1 MADVLS
7 QSEIDAL
14 LNGLSSGE
22 LDATELQQT
31 DEKKVK
37 DYDFARPAK
46 FSKEHLRTLEIIH
59 EHYGRLI
66 STTLPL
72 YVRKNVTVAVANS
85 ETVTF
90 SEFSNALSN
99 PVILGIVDFQ
109 PLQGTILLEIQ
120 SNLGFA
126 FIDRM
131 LGGEGT
137 PIEKARPFT
146 DIEMPLIGRFLEI
159 CMNLLVEP
167 WQNVLDIAPV
177 MNRIETNP
185 QFAQVISPTDMIAIV
200 TLNIKMGDVEGLM
213 NVCLPYFTLESV
225 MDRLNTKYWYSS
237 MQRSGDE
244 HYEEYLEALI
254 RRVDVPL
261 KAVLGS
267 CQVSV
272 NDFIHLQRG
281 DIIRLN
287 NRPDGDL
294 KIFVGSIYKFDALPG
309 TVRDNYAIRVT
320 TVIREEEEEH
330 GRDAITG

>member
-14 LNGLSSGE
+14 LNGISSGE
-22 LDATELQQT
+22 LDATELKQS

-99 PVILGIVDFQ
+99 PVILGIVNFQ

-120 SNLGFA
+120 TNLGFA
-126 FIDRM
+126 FIDRL
-131 LGGEGT
+131 LGGEGVAL
-137 PIEKARPFT
+137 EKARPFT
-146 DIEMPLIGRFLEI
+146 DIEMPLVQRLLEI
-159 CMNLLVEP
+159 CMNLMVEP
-167 WQNVLDIAPV
+167 WANVLEIAPT
-177 MNRIETNP
+177 MERIETNP

-200 TLNIKMGDVEGLM
+200 TLNIKMGDTEGLM
-213 NVCLPYFTLESV
+213 NVCLPYFTLESI
-225 MDRLNTKYWYSS
+225 MDRLNTKYWYST
-237 MQRSGDE
+237 MQRGSDE
-244 HYEEYLEALI
+244 HYAEHLESLI
-254 RRVDVPL
+254 RRVDVPIR
-261 KAVLGS
+261 AVLGS

-281 DIIRLN
+281 DIIRLDN
-287 NRPDGDL
+287 HLTNDMKL
-294 KIFVGSIYKFDALPG
+294 YVGSIYKFDALPG
-309 TVRDNYAIRVT
+309 TVRDNYAVRVT
-320 TVIREEEEEH
+320 SVVREEEDEH

>member
-14 LNGLSSGE
+14 LNGINSGE
-22 LDATELQQT
+22 LDAAELQQT

-37 DYDFARPAK
+37 EYDFARPAK

-72 YVRKNVTVAVANS
+72 YVRKNVNVAVANS

-99 PVILGIVDFQ
+99 PVILGIVNFQ
-109 PLQGTILLEIQ
+109 PLQGTILLEVQ

-126 FIDRM
+126 FIDRL

-137 PIEKARPFT
+137 AIEKARPFT
-146 DIEMPLIGRFLEI
+146 DIEMPLIQRLVDV
-159 CMNLLVEP
+159 CVNLMVEP
-167 WQNVLDIAPV
+167 WGNVIAITPTLE
-177 MNRIETNP
+177 RIETNP

-200 TLNIKMGDVEGLM
+200 TLNIKMGDTEGLM
-213 NVCLPYFTLESV
+213 NVCLPYFTLESI
-225 MDRLNTKYWYSS
+225 MDRLNTKYWYST
-237 MQRSGDE
+237 MQRGSDE
-244 HYEEYLEALI
+244 HFEEHLESLI
-254 RRVDVPL
+254 RRVDIPIR
-261 KAVLGS
+261 AVLGS
-267 CQVSV
+267 CRVSV
-272 NDFIHLQRG
+272 NDFVHLQRG
-281 DIIRLN
+281 DIIRLDN
-287 NRPDGDL
+287 HLTNDMKL
-294 KIFVGSIYKFDALPG
+294 YVGSIYKFDALPG
-309 TVRDNYAIRVT
+309 TVRDNYAVRVT
-320 TVIREEEEEH
+320 SVVREEEDEH

>member
-14 LNGLSSGE
+14 LNGISSGE
-22 LDATELQQT
+22 LDATELKQS

-99 PVILGIVDFQ
+99 PVILGIVNFQ

-120 SNLGFA
+120 TNQGFA
-126 FIDRM
+126 FIDRL
-131 LGGEGT
+131 LGGEGVAL
-137 PIEKARPFT
+137 EKARPFT
-146 DIEMPLIGRFLEI
+146 DIEMPLVQRFLEI
-159 CMNLLVEP
+159 CMNLMVEP
-167 WQNVLDIAPV
+167 WANVLEIAPT
-177 MNRIETNP
+177 MERIETNP

-200 TLNIKMGDVEGLM
+200 TLNIKMGDTEGLM
-213 NVCLPYFTLESV
+213 NVCLPYFTLESI
-225 MDRLNTKYWYSS
+225 MDRLNTKYWYST
-237 MQRSGDE
+237 MQRNSDDHFEE
-244 HYEEYLEALI
+244 HLESLI
-254 RRVDVPL
+254 RRVDVPI

-267 CQVSV
+267 CRVSV
-272 NDFIHLQRG
+272 NEFIHMQRG
-281 DIIRLN
+281 DIIRLDN
-287 NRPDGDL
+287 HTSGDL
-294 KIFVGSIYKFDALPG
+294 RVYVGSIYKFDALPG
-309 TVRDNYAIRVT
+309 TVRDNYAFRVT
-320 TVIREEEEEH
+320 GVIREEEEQH